1 MTYKLI
7 DDDLNPVATCN
18 SVRDAVSLAK
28 DIAAGRMLKRNRQ
41 TCIRV
46 ERLKGRESD
55 YVRFIVAYDNG
66 EAISYNIDKIR
77 RSLLGMHGR
86 KDYSEFYR

>member
-1 MTYKLI
+1 MYKLI

-18 SVRDAVSLAK
+18 SVRDAVTLAK
-28 DIAAGRMLKRNRQ
+28 DIADGRRARSNRQ
-41 TCIRV
+41 VCIRV

-66 EAISYNIDKIR
+66 EVVSYNLEKIR
-77 RSLLGMHGR
+77 RSL
-86 KDYSEFYR
+86 

>member
-7 DDDLNPVATCN
+7 DDDLNHVATCS

-28 DIAAGRMLKRNRQ
+28 DIAAGRMIKRNRQ
-41 TCIRV
+41 SCIRV

-66 EAISYNIDKIR
+66 EVVSYNIDKIR
-77 RSLLGMHGR
+77 RSL
-86 KDYSEFYR
+86 

>member
-28 DIAAGRMLKRNRQ
+28 DIAAGRMIKSNRQ

-46 ERLKGRESD
+46 ELIKARESD

-66 EAISYNIDKIR
+66 EVVSYNIDKVR
-77 RSLLGMHGR
+77 RSL
-86 KDYSEFYR
+86 

>member
-7 DDDLNPVATCN
+7 DDDLNHVATCS

-28 DIAAGRMLKRNRQ
+28 DIAAGRMIKRNRK

-46 ERLKGRESD
+46 ERLKGRDPE

-66 EAISYNIDKIR
+66 DVVAYNIEKIR
-77 RSLLGMHGR
+77 RSL
-86 KDYSEFYR
+86 

>member
-7 DDDLNPVATCN
+7 DDDFNFVATCSN
-18 SVRDAVSLAK
+18 VRDAVSLAK
-28 DIAAGRMLKRNRQ
+28 DIAAGRMIKRNRK

-66 EAISYNIDKIR
+66 EVVSYDNVDK
-77 RSLLGMHGR
+77 MQ
-86 KDYSEFYR
+86 

>member
-1 MTYKLI
+1 MTYNLI
-7 DDDLNPVATCN
+7 DDDLNTVATCN

-28 DIAAGRMLKRNRQ
+28 DIAAGRMIKRNRQ

-46 ERLKGRESD
+46 ERESD

-66 EAISYNIDKIR
+66 EVVAYNIEKIR
-77 RSLLGMHGR
+77 RSL
-86 KDYSEFYR
+86 

>member
-1 MTYKLI
+1 MTYNLI

-28 DIAAGRMLKRNRQ
+28 DIAAGRMIKRNRQ

-46 ERLKGRESD
+46 ERLKGRDPE

-66 EAISYNIDKIR
+66 DVVAYNIEKIR
-77 RSLLGMHGR
+77 RSL
-86 KDYSEFYR
+86 

>member
-7 DDDLNPVATCN
+7 DDDLNHVATCS

-28 DIAAGRMLKRNRQ
+28 DIASGRMIKRNRQ

-46 ERLKGRESD
+46 ERLKGRDPE

-66 EAISYNIDKIR
+66 DVVAYNIEKIR
-77 RSLLGMHGR
+77 RSL
-86 KDYSEFYR
+86 

>member
-7 DDDLNPVATCN
+7 DDDLNHVATCS

-28 DIAAGRMLKRNRQ
+28 DIAAGRMIKRNRQ

-46 ERLKGRESD
+46 ERLKGRDPE
-55 YVRFIVAYDNG
+55 YVRFIVAHDNG
-66 EAISYNIDKIR
+66 EVVSYNIEKIR
-77 RSLLGMHGR
+77 RSL
-86 KDYSEFYR
+86 

>member
-7 DDDLNPVATCN
+7 DDDFNPVAMCS

-28 DIAAGRMLKRNRQ
+28 DIAAGRMIKRNRQ

-46 ERLKGRESD
+46 KRLKGRYPE

-66 EAISYNIDKIR
+66 EVVAYNIEKIR
-77 RSLLGMHGR
+77 MSL
-86 KDYSEFYR
+86 

>member
-1 MTYKLI
+1 MTYTLI
-7 DDDLNPVATCN
+7 DDDFNPVATCS

-28 DIAAGRMLKRNRQ
+28 DIAAGRMIKSNRQ

-46 ERLKGRESD
+46 ERIKARESD

-66 EAISYNIDKIR
+66 EVVAYNIEKIR
-77 RSLLGMHGR
+77 RSL
-86 KDYSEFYR
+86 

>member
-1 MTYKLI
+1 MTYNLI

-28 DIAAGRMLKRNRQ
+28 DIAAGRMIKRNRQ
-41 TCIRV
+41 ACIRV
-46 ERLKGRESD
+46 ERLKGRDPE

-66 EAISYNIDKIR
+66 DVVAYNIEKIR
-77 RSLLGMHGR
+77 RSL
-86 KDYSEFYR
+86 

>member
-28 DIAAGRMLKRNRQ
+28 DIAAGRMIKRNRQ

-46 ERLKGRESD
+46 ERLKGRDPES
-55 YVRFIVAYDNG
+55 VRFIVAYDNG
-66 EAISYNIDKIR
+66 EVVAYNIEKIR
-77 RSLLGMHGR
+77 RSL
-86 KDYSEFYR
+86 

>member
-7 DDDLNPVATCN
+7 DDDFNPVATCS

-28 DIAAGRMLKRNRQ
+28 DIAAGRMIKRNRQ

-46 ERLKGRESD
+46 ERLKVRDPE

-66 EAISYNIDKIR
+66 NVVAYNIAKSR
-77 RSLLGMHGR
+77 RSL
-86 KDYSEFYR
+86 

>member
-7 DDDLNPVATCN
+7 DDDLNHVATCG
-18 SVRDAVSLAK
+18 SVRDAVTLAK
-28 DIAAGRMLKRNRQ
+28 DIAAGRMIKRNRK

-46 ERLKGRESD
+46 ERLKGRKSD

-66 EAISYNIDKIR
+66 EIVSYDIEKIR
-77 RSLLGMHGR
+77 RSL
-86 KDYSEFYR
+86 

>member
-7 DDDLNPVATCN
+7 DDDLNHVATCS

-28 DIAAGRMLKRNRQ
+28 DIAAGRRARNNRQ
-41 TCIRV
+41 VGIRV

-66 EAISYNIDKIR
+66 EVVAYNIEKIR
-77 RSLLGMHGR
+77 MSL
-86 KDYSEFYR
+86 

>member
-7 DDDLNPVATCN
+7 DDDLNTVATCG

-28 DIAAGRMLKRNRQ
+28 DIAAGRTIKRNRQ
-41 TCIRV
+41 SCIRV

-66 EAISYNIDKIR
+66 KVVSYNIEKIR
-77 RSLLGMHGR
+77 RSL
-86 KDYSEFYR
+86 

>member
-1 MTYKLI
+1 MYKLI

-28 DIAAGRMLKRNRQ
+28 EIAEGRMIKRNHQ

-46 ERLKGRESD
+46 YRMKGSESES
-55 YVRFIVAYDNG
+55 VRFIVAYDNG
-66 EAISYNIDKIR
+66 EVVAYNIEKIR
-77 RSLLGMHGR
+77 RSL
-86 KDYSEFYR
+86 

>member
-7 DDDLNPVATCN
+7 DDDLNHVATCS

-28 DIAAGRMLKRNRQ
+28 DIAAGRMIKSNHQ

-46 ERLKGRESD
+46 ERMKARESD

-66 EAISYNIDKIR
+66 EVVAYNLEKIR
-77 RSLLGMHGR
+77 RSL
-86 KDYSEFYR
+86 

>member
-7 DDDLNPVATCN
+7 DDDLNHVATCS
-18 SVRDAVSLAK
+18 SVRDAVTLAK
-28 DIAAGRMLKRNRQ
+28 DIAAGRMIKRNRK

-46 ERLKGRESD
+46 YRMKCSESD

-66 EAISYNIDKIR
+66 EVVSYNIDKVR
-77 RSLLGMHGR
+77 RSL
-86 KDYSEFYR
+86 

>member
-18 SVRDAVSLAK
+18 SIRDAVSLAK
-28 DIAAGRMLKRNRQ
+28 DIAAGRMIKRNRQ

-46 ERLKGRESD
+46 ERLKGRDPE

-66 EAISYNIDKIR
+66 EVVSYNIEKIR
-77 RSLLGMHGR
+77 RSL
-86 KDYSEFYR
+86 

>member
-7 DDDLNPVATCN
+7 DDDFNPVATCS

-28 DIAAGRMLKRNRQ
+28 DIAAGRMIKRNRQ

-46 ERLKGRESD
+46 ERLKGRDPE

-66 EAISYNIDKIR
+66 DVVVYNIEKIR
-77 RSLLGMHGR
+77 RSL
-86 KDYSEFYR
+86 